1 MRIPTLLA
9 VCVFSLSAGTAACQE
24 AVSGTDTVI
33 AVSFKTLAKALV
45 AQDGIQRL
53 TSRIETMDDAE
64 FSVRYKEA
72 YGMLVSVPGLQS
84 SYGLKKG
91 LSRKEMLAVLKTWDG
106 RKVCALIDSV
116 PDAQVSAKSLMV
128 YRDGNPVFGQPG
140 ALPEQALENVLEQ
153 VRGLDMDAVRS
164 STPSRSRRTRRRP
177 AGPRFSPGG
186 KVQYG
191 DQAAVV

>member
-1 MRIPTLLA
+1 LRIPTLLA

-116 PDAQVSAKSLMV
+116 PDAQVSAKFNEYLA
-128 YRDGNPVFGQPG
+128 YAQERG
-140 ALPEQALENVLEQ
+140 AGSDPFKQIQILWGRVVSEL
-153 VRGLDMDAVRS
+153 RG
-164 STPSRSRRTRRRP
+164 
-177 AGPRFSPGG
+177 
-186 KVQYG
+186 K
-191 DQAAVV
+191 